1 MQKCRKKVKSCLKQ
15 VNSNKALAGKVLQSL
30 FTAGVVCVCTFG
42 GDNAAWAQ
50 DYNSQYGTDL
60 GGEYENV
67 SVTNESLDGNSNV
80 TIGVSRSA
88 GLTVTDK
95 AVVKIVETGSS
106 VRSSS
111 ICRIAN
117 DGSGTASLTLKDAD
131 IAIVGS
137 KSSVIGFE
145 STAGQHKNTVTGE
158 MNISV
163 SSKTTAEVS
172 SAPKV
177 VAGIDVEG
185 YYSRKTNKAANSL
198 KARNVKINLGLAAG
212 DKATVNTTGVL
223 TKGSYGNYIGTTEIE
238 NAEIVIS
245 GSNGQ
250 SNETVRGVW
259 ATQTDTGNTP
269 ALGED
274 ISSKQFYDNLTVVTG
289 TYATDMTA
297 YTQNA
302 VQGGSELY
310 GIQADNGAEISVNDG
325 LLINIDRQARKSGEE
340 SNGVTGI
347 EVTTNAAV
355 TGKSLQL
362 DVSSDT
368 GAALGLLAHKYM
380 DDTEG
385 KGRITLGET
394 GGANLIKVT
403 AGGGNARAVVADA
416 EGVITFKEQTELA
429 AQSTDYTETVSALN
443 GGKVVFE
450 DTAVITATGTGYVYG
465 VSTYFYDSS
474 VTEDSSIDFQ
484 KGVYINA
491 AGGTAI
497 SAAGNSDTSAEGI
510 VTINQGSAA
519 GANEVVIFGD
529 IESDIK
535 GVVNVNLNTAG
546 SVFNGSTS
554 LYDDGVI
561 KLAVTDGAAWRLTG
575 TSSVTDLKAA
585 AGGKIDLSGDRG
597 AFSTL
602 AIQKLTGT
610 GGSFIVD
617 NDGTDSDKITVAA
630 SDKGI
635 HGITINNISSLVGK
649 ELKPENTFIT
659 VTGDADFVGE
669 TTYGGGIYEY
679 TPVLDSAVA
688 GGQKNWY
695 VRDLDSRVVGDALA
709 VAGANA
715 PLYYAWVN
723 GNGNLHS
730 RLGALHQNAEQGA
743 WARIFGGKLDGNGF
757 SDKYHTYQVGY
768 DIKAGNWK
776 VGAAYEYTQGNVKGS
791 GSSGENKIGALS
803 LYGTLQ
809 QNDGAA
815 WDIILKHG
823 RIYGDINTFIQYPD
837 SGDYETDATSLSVEY
852 NKRIAQKNGMFFEP
866 QAQFTYGHI
875 NGNSYGTSKNIAVAN
890 EGIDSLV
897 GRLGIAV
904 GKQLEQGCIYTKV
917 SVLHEFYGDGSASMQ
932 DRNGAALSNDFDY
945 GDTWLEVGI
954 GGNITLG
961 KNFELYGDV
970 ERSFG
975 GDVTKNWGANV
986 GFRYSF

>member
-30 FTAGVVCVCTFG
+30 FTAGLVYVCIFG

-111 ICRIAN
+111 ICGIAN

-163 SSKTTAEVS
+163 SSAATSGTS
-172 SAPKV
+172 SVPKV

-185 YYSRKTNKAANSL
+185 YYSKANKAANSL
-198 KARNVKINLGLAAG
+198 KAKNVKINLGLAAG

-259 ATQTDTGNTP
+259 ATQTDTGNKP
-269 ALGED
+269 SGAD
-274 ISSKQFYDNLTVVTG
+274 ISSKQSYNNLTVVTG
-289 TYATDMTA
+289 TYASDMTA
-297 YTQNA
+297 YTPNA
-302 VQGGSELY
+302 VQGGSRLY
-310 GIQADNGAEISVNDG
+310 GIQADNYAVVSVKED
-325 LLINIDRQARKSGEE
+325 LLIDIDRQARKSGEE
-340 SNGVTGI
+340 NNGVTGIYGYEHGKIDFNRADITLHNDLDASVTGI

-355 TGKSLQL
+355 TGKALQL
-362 DVSSDT
+362 TVSSDT
-368 GAALGLLAHKYM
+368 GAALGLLAHKYI

-450 DTAVITATGTGYVYG
+450 DTAVITATGTGYVCG

-679 TPVLDSAVA
+679 TP
-688 GGQKNWY
+688 
-695 VRDLDSRVVGDALA
+695 ALA
-709 VAGANA
+709 
-715 PLYYAWVN
+715 
-723 GNGNLHS
+723 
-730 RLGALHQNAEQGA
+730 
-743 WARIFGGKLDGNGF
+743 F
-757 SDKYHTYQVGY
+757 SIV
-768 DIKAGNWK
+768 
-776 VGAAYEYTQGNVKGS
+776 
-791 GSSGENKIGALS
+791 
-803 LYGTLQ
+803 
-809 QNDGAA
+809 
-815 WDIILKHG
+815 
-823 RIYGDINTFIQYPD
+823 
-837 SGDYETDATSLSVEY
+837 
-852 NKRIAQKNGMFFEP
+852 
-866 QAQFTYGHI
+866 
-875 NGNSYGTSKNIAVAN
+875 
-890 EGIDSLV
+890 
-897 GRLGIAV
+897 
-904 GKQLEQGCIYTKV
+904 
-917 SVLHEFYGDGSASMQ
+917 
-932 DRNGAALSNDFDY
+932 
-945 GDTWLEVGI
+945 
-954 GGNITLG
+954 
-961 KNFELYGDV
+961 
-970 ERSFG
+970 
-975 GDVTKNWGANV
+975 
-986 GFRYSF
+986 

>member
-30 FTAGVVCVCTFG
+30 FTAGVVYVCIFG

-106 VRSSS
+106 ARSSS
-111 ICRIAN
+111 ICGIAN

-163 SSKTTAEVS
+163 SSAATSGTS
-172 SAPKV
+172 SVPKV

-185 YYSRKTNKAANSL
+185 YYSKANKAANSL
-198 KARNVKINLGLAAG
+198 KAKNVKINLGLAAG

-259 ATQTDTGNTP
+259 ATQTDTGNKPSGT
-269 ALGED
+269 D
-274 ISSKQFYDNLTVVTG
+274 MSSKQSYNNLTVVTG
-289 TYATDMTA
+289 TYASDMTA
-297 YTQNA
+297 YTPNA
-302 VQGGSELY
+302 VQGGSGLY
-310 GIQADNGAEISVNDG
+310 GIQTDNYAVVSVKED
-325 LLINIDRQARKSGEE
+325 LLIDIDRQARKSGEE

-347 EVTTNAAV
+347 YGYEHGKIDFNRADITLHNDLDASVTGIEVTTNAAV
-355 TGKSLQL
+355 TGKALQL
-362 DVSSDT
+362 TVSSDT
-368 GAALGLLAHKYM
+368 GAALGLLAHKYI

-575 TSSVTDLKAA
+575 TSSVTDLNAA

-730 RLGALHQNAEQGA
+730 RFGVHCIRMLSREHGHASLGVSWMETVSVIN
-743 WARIFGGKLDGNGF
+743 
-757 SDKYHTYQVGY
+757 
-768 DIKAGNWK
+768 
-776 VGAAYEYTQGNVKGS
+776 
-791 GSSGENKIGALS
+791 
-803 LYGTLQ
+803 
-809 QNDGAA
+809 
-815 WDIILKHG
+815 IILI
-823 RIYGDINTFIQYPD
+823 R
-837 SGDYETDATSLSVEY
+837 
-852 NKRIAQKNGMFFEP
+852 
-866 QAQFTYGHI
+866 
-875 NGNSYGTSKNIAVAN
+875 
-890 EGIDSLV
+890 LV
-897 GRLGIAV
+897 MI
-904 GKQLEQGCIYTKV
+904 
-917 SVLHEFYGDGSASMQ
+917 
-932 DRNGAALSNDFDY
+932 
-945 GDTWLEVGI
+945 
-954 GGNITLG
+954 
-961 KNFELYGDV
+961 
-970 ERSFG
+970 
-975 GDVTKNWGANV
+975 
-986 GFRYSF
+986 